1 MPPTPSRRPRWRTW
15 SRRAGTGY
23 GLLATAAV
31 LVVLVSSDAHAVSY
45 VLGLF
50 ASWWLAPAL
59 VLVPLAAASA
69 SWRALAALSV
79 PAVVAGGLV
88 GPYALNRLTPADR
101 TADLRVAT
109 FNTSS
114 AAGAEGLRAL
124 LEQARPDVVALQEV
138 ADWQLAG
145 LARSH
150 PRYPY
155 SSHDGGGPR
164 TGGDGLVLSRW
175 PVVEVRPVT
184 GLPAGARPA
193 DVVVV
198 DVDGRRLAVL
208 SVHLAS
214 PCLFCSERGLR
225 RNPAGD
231 TGSAARVR
239 VAEARRYGEVAR
251 QLRAE
256 GNAVVLAGDL
266 NSSDLNEPLRS
277 LTRSGLTDVHR
288 AVGTRPQLTRGSS
301 PGFAR
306 VDVVLVSGL
315 VPLADSE
322 LDPGGSTHSPVVA
335 ELAWP

>member
-1 MPPTPSRRPRWRTW
+1 M
-15 SRRAGTGY
+15 GTGY

-31 LVVLVSSDAHAVSY
+31 LVVLASSDAHAVSY

-59 VLVPLAAASA
+59 VLVPLAAAAS

-101 TADLRVAT
+101 PADLRVAT

-114 AAGAEGLRAL
+114 VAGAEGLHAL

-145 LARSH
+145 LAR
-150 PRYPY
+150 RYPHY
-155 SSHDGGGPR
+155 PHSSHDGSAPR

-175 PVVEVRPVT
+175 PVLEVRPVS

-193 DVVVV
+193 DVVVL

-208 SVHLAS
+208 SVHFAS

-231 TGSAARVR
+231 TGAAARVR

-251 QLRAE
+251 ELRAE

-306 VDVVLVSGL
+306 VDVVLVAGL
-315 VPLADSE
+315 TPLADSE

>member
-1 MPPTPSRRPRWRTW
+1 M
-15 SRRAGTGY
+15 
-23 GLLATAAV
+23 
-31 LVVLVSSDAHAVSY
+31 
-45 VLGLF
+45 
-50 ASWWLAPAL
+50 
-59 VLVPLAAASA
+59 
-69 SWRALAALSV
+69 
-79 PAVVAGGLV
+79 
-88 GPYALNRLTPADR
+88 
-101 TADLRVAT
+101 RVAT
-109 FNTSS
+109 FNTSA
-114 AAGAEGLRAL
+114 AAGAQGLRTL

-138 ADWQLAG
+138 ADRQRAD

-150 PRYPY
+150 PRYPHR
-155 SSHDGGGPR
+155 SDDGSGGPR
-164 TGGDGLVLSRW
+164 GGGDGLVLSRW
-175 PVVEVRPVT
+175 PVLEVRPVT

-193 DVVVV
+193 DVVVL

-214 PCLFCSERGLR
+214 PCLFCPERSVR

-251 QLRAE
+251 ELRAG

-266 NSSDLNEPLRS
+266 NSAELNEPLRS

-315 VPLADSE
+315 VPLADGE
-322 LDPGGSTHSPVVA
+322 LGPGGSTHSPVVA
-335 ELAWP
+335 DLAWP